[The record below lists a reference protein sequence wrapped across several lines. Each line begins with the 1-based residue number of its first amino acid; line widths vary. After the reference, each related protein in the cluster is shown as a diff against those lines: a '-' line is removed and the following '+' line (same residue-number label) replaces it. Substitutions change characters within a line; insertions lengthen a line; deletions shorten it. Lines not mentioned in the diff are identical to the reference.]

1 MILSLGQG
9 EPSYIPDQL
18 LTGRAQ
24 DVADQMYLAFLQCYA
39 RDPLQ
44 WDIICFFSHHQEE
57 WCPLAIL
64 AGEMAQPESLIAER
78 LAELAGMRLLYER
91 VLNIGPQYCL
101 TSSLELR
108 RLVVR
113 LGAEWS

>member
-1 MILSLGQG
+1 MPAGHS
-9 EPSYIPDQL
+9 
-18 LTGRAQ
+18 RR
-24 DVADQMYLAFLQCYA
+24 
-39 RDPLQ
+39 RDGP
-44 WDIICFFSHHQEE
+44 
-57 WCPLAIL
+57 A
-64 AGEMAQPESLIAER
+64 ESLIAER